1 MVDGFRLARI
11 FRPRGRLRALT
22 VVDTFTREAL
32 TIGVDQGIK
41 NEQVVA
47 TMARIASMRGAPK
60 TIRWIVALSL
70 SQKRSTV
77 RL

>member
-1 MVDGFRLARI
+1 M
-11 FRPRGRLRALT
+11 
-22 VVDTFTREAL
+22 VDTFTREAL